1 MALSEDTNWV
11 VGIGVVILGA
21 IGSGVWYLSSNQTAM
36 ENRLRENIT
45 GTEERLAQRIERV
58 DYRLTEQIAK
68 VDSGLRTVESET
80 APLDGLEAR
89 LTKTIE
95 SSETRL
101 SQGQQDVEK
110 RLTAQIDKIDDRLLQ
125 VEGESARLTAI
136 VKSSSAPTQWIGP
149 FGKGTF
155 AEVMANLQ
163 GGKVGELQS
172 VTNIEALKALKDSGV
187 DIKFFAVPAWNPY
200 FNGPYMQAVIEALQK
215 AEIEP
220 VVNPD
225 QATPEA
231 PLAPASE

>member
-1 MALSEDTNWV
+1 MALSEDTQWG

-45 GTEERLAQRIERV
+45 DTEERLAQRIERV
-58 DYRLTEQIAK
+58 DSRLTEQIAK
-68 VDSGLRTVESET
+68 VDTGLRAVEGET
-80 APLDGLEAR
+80 APLAGLEAR

-110 RLTAQIDKIDDRLLQ
+110 RLTAQIEKIDDRLLQ
-125 VEGESARLTAI
+125 VEGQSARLTTI

-149 FGKGTF
+149 SSKGAF
-155 AEVMANLQ
+155 AEMMANLQ
-163 GGKVGELQS
+163 GRKVGELQT
-172 VTNIEALKALKDSGV
+172 VTNIKVLKALKDSGI
-187 DIKFFAVPAWNPY
+187 DIEYFAVPAWNQY
-200 FNGPYMQAVIEALQK
+200 FSGPYTEAVIEALQTP
-215 AEIEP
+215 EIEP

-225 QATPEA
+225 QATPETPLGPA
-231 PLAPASE
+231 PE